1 MKNHFKESWLLFLA
15 LNLIVYFR
23 ESLHEIS
30 RESLLSEKLFGRA
43 PIGFSGESTFGT
55 QPNRA

>member
-1 MKNHFKESWLLFLA
+1 MENHFTESGLLFPA

-23 ESLHEIS
+23 ESLHEIN
-30 RESLLSEKLFGRA
+30 RESLLSGKLFGRA
-43 PIGFSGESTFGT
+43 PIGFSRESTFGT